1 MRILYIEKIASPSK
15 FMSKFFYYLVIVFT
29 FSFQVVLSQDKN
41 KEYLKEYKS
50 FYGGDKSYNEKI
62 RIGDSLR
69 LHAENPYQAIYS
81 NLYLS
86 LAYINNNVHDKSI
99 QYIYDSYNL
108 ADENQLNEEKVIC
121 LTHLKDVYK
130 RLNLEEKRK
139 EIINRL
145 ANEIELLDKNA
156 VYYTTK
162 AINLIDLGSTTSSNP
177 KKAIEYYQEAM
188 TLLESNKIK
197 SSAYLT
203 AMNSLG
209 GIYHDQNEFKRAE
222 SVFHKL
228 LDKNKNEFNNLN
240 LYQVIGNLNLAY
252 IYIKLNSLDLAN
264 KHLQIS
270 SDLIANDQSLDV
282 YKEWLNMIQSDYFKA
297 INAENEELEINREI
311 IQENEIVNKN
321 KAVAIEKV
329 IENDELIHPNNV
341 QNKPFENKN
350 KYYLYVIL
358 LTSIIVILIG
368 AILKYKKSNKV
379 LHTKETNDKDNPTK
393 ELNTIGDQ
401 MKITK
406 EKEQEI
412 LKSLNSFEKG
422 KQFTQKNFSLS
433 KLGIILNTNTKYVN
447 YILKK
452 YKNESYPEY
461 INRLRIEYIIQRLN
475 NEPEMSN
482 YKIDHIAQLAGYS
495 SVSNF
500 LLNFKKITHQLPS
513 EFLEKLRNTYSNK

>member
-1 MRILYIEKIASPSK
+1 
-15 FMSKFFYYLVIVFT
+15 MSKFFYYLVIVLT

-62 RIGDSLR
+62 RTGDSLR
-69 LHAENPYQAIYS
+69 LHAENPYQTIYS

-99 QYIYDSYNL
+99 QYIYDSYHL
-108 ADENQLNEEKVIC
+108 ADENHLNEEKVIC

-145 ANEIELLDKNA
+145 ANEIEFLDKNA

-162 AINLIDLGSTTSSNP
+162 AINLIDLGSTNSSNP

-188 TLLESNKIK
+188 SLLELNKIK

-209 GIYHDQNEFKRAE
+209 GIYHDQNEFKMAE

-228 LDKNKNEFNNLN
+228 LDKNKNEFNNLK

-270 SDLIANDQSLDV
+270 SDLIVNDQSLDV

-297 INAENEELEINREI
+297 IKAKNEELEINREI

-321 KAVAIEKV
+321 KSVAIEKV
-329 IENDELIHPNNV
+329 IENEELKHPKNSK
-341 QNKPFENKN
+341 NKPLENKF
-350 KYYLYVIL
+350 YLYLFLITCTMVF
-358 LTSIIVILIG
+358 LIG
-368 AILKYKKSNKV
+368 AFLKYKKSNIV
-379 LHTKETNDKDNPTK
+379 FSTKKPNDKNYTTK
-393 ELNTIGDQ
+393 ELNIIGDQ
-401 MKITK
+401 IKITK
-406 EKEQEI
+406 EKEQAI
-412 LKSLNSFEKG
+412 LKTLNSFEKG

-452 YKNESYPEY
+452 YRNESYSEY
-461 INRLRIEYIIQRLN
+461 INRLRIEYVIQRLN
-475 NEPEMSN
+475 KEPEMSN
-482 YKIDHIAQLAGYS
+482 YKIEHIAQLAGYS

-500 LLNFKKITHQLPS
+500 LLNFKKITNQLPS
-513 EFLEKLRNTYSNK
+513 EYLQKLRNL